1 MIKLSKKNL
10 LIFLSLITFVIIG
23 SLSIYFY
30 LQKQTKEKEAKQ
42 IKTLLVEINEIINL
56 MDAIKSE
63 MPKELLEA
71 HEYLMNGAL
80 GGMLYRT
87 DPKLKKEVIMYH
99 GAKTKSIFINPNIK
113 IKKELWIPVLYHE
126 VAHNYWHTKN
136 PVETFE
142 EFENQLFDSE
152 NYATI
157 VNAQAWDLVM
167 RYYPIKK
174 EELKTELE
182 QRLFKIYSDETEIY
196 NEIIKGNPKA
206 KEFWNKII
214 EADIK
219 EQAKYQKMLFE
230 K

>member
-23 SLSIYFY
+23 SLSIYFC

-167 RYYPIKK
+167 RHYPIKK

-182 QRLFKIYSDETEIY
+182 QRLFEIYSRDTNTY
-196 NEIIKGNPKA
+196 NEMLKGNPEA
-206 KEFWNKII
+206 KNFWNKII
-214 EADIK
+214 EANIK
-219 EQAKYQKMLFE
+219 EQKEYQRLLF
-230 K
+230 KK